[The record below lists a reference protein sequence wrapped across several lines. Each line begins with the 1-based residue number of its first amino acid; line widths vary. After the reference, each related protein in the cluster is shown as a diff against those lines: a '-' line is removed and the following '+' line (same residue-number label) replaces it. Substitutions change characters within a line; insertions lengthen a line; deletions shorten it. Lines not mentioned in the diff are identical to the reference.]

1 MNTKALSFL
10 SLARKARRI
19 EAGEEPVGAIC
30 RAHKARLVLVA
41 SDAGEHTLRR
51 AQSFVAGT
59 EQPLLRLSCDRDA
72 LGSALGLTSC
82 AIAAISD
89 VRLALAF
96 VQALDAEDRPEALV
110 TELAQRS
117 ARFTQRQK
125 EARAHEKNLRQG
137 KKKKP

>member
-1 MNTKALSFL
+1 MNAKALGYL

-41 SDAGEHTLRR
+41 SDAGEHTVRR
-51 AQSFVAGT
+51 AASFVAGT
-59 EQPLLRLSCDRDA
+59 EQPLLRLTCDRDT
-72 LGSALGLTSC
+72 LGAAIGLTTC

-89 VRLALAF
+89 IRLALAF
-96 VQALDAEDRPEALV
+96 VQALDPEERPEELV
-110 TELAQRS
+110 TVLTQRA
-117 ARFTQRQK
+117 ARAEQRQK

-137 KKKKP
+137 KKK